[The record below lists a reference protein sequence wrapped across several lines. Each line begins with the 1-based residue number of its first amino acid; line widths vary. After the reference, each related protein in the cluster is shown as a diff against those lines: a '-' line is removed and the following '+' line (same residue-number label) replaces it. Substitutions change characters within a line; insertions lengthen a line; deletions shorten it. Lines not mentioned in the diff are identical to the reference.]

1 MVGAPNTTIGTEDP
15 TMITDFDD
23 FCLYVYCIVDEIYQH
38 LAPQLQRPGPAPTTL
53 SDSEL
58 IALAIIGEC
67 RGWDIET
74 ELLSHAP
81 MYRHLFPRLCSQS
94 RFNRR
99 RRALGLLVNAIR
111 CVLLRWLDLAQDRDT
126 VIDSLPI
133 AVVGFHLAPESTADW
148 DIHGAAFGHVASKK
162 ATIYGYKLHLLVTL
176 SGVIL
181 DFDLAPANATD
192 LEVGAE
198 LLEEHRD
205 LTVFGDKAYL
215 SQPIQARMRD
225 EQGVRLLTL
234 PRRNQRGQLPAA
246 VRQALNRVRQII
258 ETVNGQLTEQF
269 NIEANH
275 AHSFRG
281 LCTRLYTK
289 LTAHTLCI
297 YLNRLLG
304 HDDCLQ
310 IKQLAFPI

>member
-1 MVGAPNTTIGTEDP
+1 
-15 TMITDFDD
+15 MITDFDD
-23 FCLYVYCIVDEIYQH
+23 FCLYVYCIVDEIYHQ
-38 LAPQLQRPGPAPTTL
+38 LAPQVHRPGPAPTTL

-74 ELLSHAP
+74 ELLGHAP
-81 MYRHLFPRLCSQS
+81 MYRHLFPRLPAQS

-99 RRALGLLVNAIR
+99 RRHVLAVFNLIR
-111 CVLLRWLDLAQDRDT
+111 CMLLRWLDVAQDSTT

-148 DIHGAAFGHVASKK
+148 DVQGAAFGHVASKK
-162 ATIYGYKLHLLVTL
+162 QTIYGYKLHLLVTL
-176 SGVIL
+176 GGVIV
-181 DFDLAPANATD
+181 DFELAPANATD

-198 LLEEHRD
+198 LLEEHTA
-205 LTVFGDKAYL
+205 LTTFGDKAYISRVVQERL
-215 SQPIQARMRD
+215 RSDNR
-225 EQGVRLLTL
+225 VRLLTL
-234 PRRNQRGQLPAA
+234 PQRNQRPQLPPA
-246 VRQALNRVRQII
+246 VRQTLNQVRQII

-269 NIEANH
+269 NVEANH
-275 AHSFRG
+275 AHTFRG

-304 HDDCLQ
+304 NPDFLQ
-310 IKQLAFPI
+310 IKHLAFPN